1 MAHLKTD
8 LFRHI
13 DAVLTPADELPA
25 RYGQVGHNPSTCGLG
40 LLHACADWLRLSHLS
55 FSRQFGCAPLCKTL
69 PLELSPANC
78 RMQHAQLRRRG
89 SSYSVYKDLCNW
101 R

>member
-25 RYGQVGHNPSTCGLG
+25 RYGQVGHDPFICGLHQA
-40 LLHACADWLRLSHLS
+40 LLFLGFYMPVQTCCICHTVFQVFWLRL
-55 FSRQFGCAPLCKTL
+55 
-69 PLELSPANC
+69 
-78 RMQHAQLRRRG
+78 
-89 SSYSVYKDLCNW
+89 
-101 R
+101 